1 VACHNAWVFIT
12 TTHAL
17 AIHDLFRAMN
27 IDAQLTAG
35 FDLALQSMLHN
46 GMEDYE
52 DCLRSFLVETVSLD
66 ALREPLTQVYASR
79 FSEDEVLQLL
89 AFYKSPLGQR
99 MAAEG
104 PSMTAECAAI
114 GQQAVMRR
122 MPEMLAL
129 LEREQDKMLTA

>member
-1 VACHNAWVFIT
+1 
-12 TTHAL
+12 
-17 AIHDLFRAMN
+17 MN

-52 DCLRSFLVETVSLD
+52 DCLRKFLTETVSLD

-79 FSEDEVLQLL
+79 FSEDEVRQLL
-89 AFYKSPLGQR
+89 AFYRSPLGQR
-99 MAAEG
+99 MALEA